1 LNDYYSADLNTY
13 QSGSI
18 RYELPA
24 LAEGSHTLTL
34 KAWDVNNNSSLAKTN
49 FVVKPTAKGAI
60 DHWYNY
66 PNPFT
71 TSTKFMFEHNQSCDQ
86 LDVQIQIYSVSGRL
100 VKTIQEKVAT
110 KGFRTEGISWDG
122 RDDYGDQ
129 LARGVYVYRLKLLT
143 VEGITAEKTEKLV
156 ILK

>member
-1 LNDYYSADLNTY
+1 
-13 QSGSI
+13 
-18 RYELPA
+18 
-24 LAEGSHTLTL
+24 
-34 KAWDVNNNSSLAKTN
+34 
-49 FVVKPTAKGAI
+49 
-60 DHWYNY
+60 
-66 PNPFT
+66 
-71 TSTKFMFEHNQSCDQ
+71 MFEHNQSCDQ

-122 RDDYGDQ
+122 RDDFGDQ

-143 VEGITAEKTEKLV
+143 SEGITAEKTEKLV